1 MKEVSIMEVTEG
13 SESLKLSEVAVSR
26 SFHQS
31 SEQGNV
37 NFKVFLKRDSFKGIV
52 LSSPFA

>member
-1 MKEVSIMEVTEG
+1 MEVTEG

-37 NFKVFLKRDSFKGIV
+37 NFKVFLKRDSFKVIV

>member
-1 MKEVSIMEVTEG
+1 MKVTEG
-13 SESLKLSEVAVSR
+13 SESESLKLSEVAVSR
-26 SFHQS
+26 LFHQS